1 MGLVSASITIGQA
14 KTGREDSL
22 LHTKKLPP
30 DLARLTSMSHV
41 RLSGENAAMDKREAE
56 KEVSVGLGLWRQMI
70 PVKLF
75 SAEELFVSPTCVAL
89 D

>member
-1 MGLVSASITIGQA
+1 
-14 KTGREDSL
+14 
-22 LHTKKLPP
+22 
-30 DLARLTSMSHV
+30 MSHV

-56 KEVSVGLGLWRQMI
+56 REVSVGLGLWRQMI

-75 SAEELFVSPTCVAL
+75 SAEELFVSPACVAL